1 MSETSAETTPRPSDE
16 QLLASFQESGQASAA
31 EDLVRR
37 HLPRVNAIVYQMVLD
52 ESVADDVT
60 QEVFLR
66 ALRSLSG
73 FRRDA
78 KFSTWLCRVALN
90 TTYNYLNSMKN
101 QRIQYRA
108 DLSEGRSHEPLPEDS
123 VLAVELD
130 GQIQAALSE
139 LSPKLRAAIVLTSIE
154 GFDAREAARIEG
166 CTTPTMYWR
175 VHQARRK
182 LRHRLRNWLSP

>member
-1 MSETSAETTPRPSDE
+1 MSETSAQTSPTPSDE

-52 ESVADDVT
+52 DSVADDLT

-73 FRRDA
+73 FRHQA

-90 TTYNYLNSMKN
+90 TTYNYLNSMN
-101 QRIQYRA
+101 NSPIQYCP
-108 DLSEGRSHEPLPEDS
+108 DLSENRSREPSPDGPLLE
-123 VLAVELD
+123 AELD
-130 GQIQAALSE
+130 GQIRAALSE

-154 GFDAREAARIEG
+154 QLDVKEAAGIEG
-166 CTTPTMYWR
+166 CTTATMYWR
-175 VHQARRK
+175 IHQARKK